1 MRYQIIYQNGK
12 GVKEKEQVKNIY
24 DNISK
29 IAILDIKKLEEDY
42 DKVNK
47 FNSRL
52 LSDISSKY
60 ETIKLNFS
68 KINEININIEEKRKI
83 IKDIYDKRPRDIKT
97 EHLGIVKTNETELNK
112 LKEELDKYSIIFT
125 EIRIKLDKLLKDYGS
140 EISGIDDVIDLF
152 GSLGDGKG

>member
-12 GVKEKEQVKNIY
+12 GVKEKEQVKTIY

-52 LSDISSKY
+52 LSDISRREVS
-60 ETIKLNFS
+60 EIKH
-68 KINEININIEEKRKI
+68 IN
-83 IKDIYDKRPRDIKT
+83 
-97 EHLGIVKTNETELNK
+97 
-112 LKEELDKYSIIFT
+112 LDK
-125 EIRIKLDKLLKDYGS
+125 
-140 EISGIDDVIDLF
+140 
-152 GSLGDGKG
+152 